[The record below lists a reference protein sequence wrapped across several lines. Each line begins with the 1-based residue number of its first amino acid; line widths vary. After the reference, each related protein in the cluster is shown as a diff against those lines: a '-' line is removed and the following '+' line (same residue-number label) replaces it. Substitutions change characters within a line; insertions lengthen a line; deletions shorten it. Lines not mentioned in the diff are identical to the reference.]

1 MDELTLDRYQRD
13 AILSKDC
20 PDNPFYY
27 ALGLTGEA
35 GEVADK
41 LKKFWRDKYYT
52 YATEINEANVGTR
65 ISRDDIVIAGA
76 RRLLTYEDRDA
87 IRKELGDTLWYIAAI
102 ADSLGMSLSEVA
114 YQNLSKCKKR
124 VETGTIHGEGDDREE
139 TPNNQID
146 WDKWAVDA
154 WKYFDEIK
162 QQLIDNGFTPEHI
175 GKLSIGEAINLI
187 NKSAGIKQQ
196 LIDDGFTPEYIE
208 KLSIGDAINLI
219 DKSTEIKQQLIDNGF
234 TPEYVEKLSI
244 GEAINLIN
252 KSKIS

>member
-1 MDELTLDRYQRD
+1 MNELTLDRYQRD

-27 ALGLTGEA
+27 ALGLMGEA

-41 LKKFWRDKYYT
+41 LKKFWRDKYYI

-76 RRLLTYEDRDA
+76 RRMMTYSDRDA

-124 VETGTIHGEGDDREE
+124 VETGTIHGEGDNREE

-146 WDKWAVDA
+146 WDKWAADA
-154 WKYFDEIK
+154 WNHLTEMK
-162 QQLIDNGFTPEHI
+162 QQLMTKGYT
-175 GKLSIGEAINLI
+175 
-187 NKSAGIKQQ
+187 Q
-196 LIDDGFTPEYIE
+196 
-208 KLSIGDAINLI
+208 
-219 DKSTEIKQQLIDNGF
+219 
-234 TPEYVEKLSI
+234 EYVEKLSI
-244 GEAINLIN
+244 NEM
-252 KSKIS
+252 SKLLKETQNNTI

>member
-20 PDNPFYY
+20 PDNPFYF

-41 LKKFWRDKYYT
+41 LKKFWRDTYYK
-52 YATEINEANVGTR
+52 YATETNNANVGTK
-65 ISRDDIVIAGA
+65 ISRDDIVIAA
-76 RRLLTYEDRDA
+76 TRRMMTYTDRDA

-102 ADSLGMSLSEVA
+102 ADSLGMKLSEVA

-124 VETGTIHGEGDDREE
+124 VETGTIHGEGDNREE
-139 TPNNQID
+139 TSNNQID
-146 WDKWAVDA
+146 WDKWAADA
-154 WKYFDEIK
+154 WNYLTELK
-162 QQLIDNGFTPEHI
+162 QQLMAQGYT
-175 GKLSIGEAINLI
+175 
-187 NKSAGIKQQ
+187 Q
-196 LIDDGFTPEYIE
+196 
-208 KLSIGDAINLI
+208 
-219 DKSTEIKQQLIDNGF
+219 
-234 TPEYVEKLSI
+234 EYVEKLSI